1 MFIKYKGIIIR
12 TIFVS
17 AVQPVYKSS
26 LQKLFYLYVNMR
38 LYRCLINVYKLI
50 YLQWTFSGQALKPEA
65 ASFFASFVDG
75 LKKFYVTRVKGFE
88 PYKIA
93 VATLVFEG
101 NAEEV
106 AAQEKRVY
114 EIASNYGYDTSPCK
128 THICL

>member
-1 MFIKYKGIIIR
+1 M
-12 TIFVS
+12 
-17 AVQPVYKSS
+17 
-26 LQKLFYLYVNMR
+26 
-38 LYRCLINVYKLI
+38 
-50 YLQWTFSGQALKPEA
+50 
-65 ASFFASFVDG
+65 DG

-114 EIASNYGYDTSPCK
+114 EIASNYGYDTSPTMMLNRQIYPSSLFVDPCMCK
-128 THICL
+128 PCVRLKTLGLDNQS